1 MADLPID
8 DSASVLQEGQFGF
21 AAGIDTS
28 GDFRHLPK
36 EERRAAKQRRREW
49 HEKLRRAEEIR
60 ATWTPEQF
68 EEEEA
73 RLRAEIDA
81 WAEGQRDAA

>member
-1 MADLPID
+1 MGSLPID
-8 DSASVLQEGQFGF
+8 DSASVLEEGRHGW
-21 AAGIDTS
+21 APPLDTS
-28 GDFRHLPK
+28 GDFRHLPPN
-36 EERRAAKQRRREW
+36 ERRAAKQRRREW

-68 EEEEA
+68 AEEEE